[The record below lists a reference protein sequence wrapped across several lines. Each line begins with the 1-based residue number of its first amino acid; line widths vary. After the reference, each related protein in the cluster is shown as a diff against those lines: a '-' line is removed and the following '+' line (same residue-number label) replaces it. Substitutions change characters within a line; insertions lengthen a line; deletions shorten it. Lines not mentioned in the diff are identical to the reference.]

1 MVLILYFTLLSGATE
16 QRIMLPVSHKS
27 RNHRPSVTHAL
38 GWSHPWRT
46 QAALS
51 PSSLEEPCKRTVPC
65 LVLANSFN
73 MRLCSEGKNTALSF
87 FFPPHLNKI
96 KKKRLRHLFSRG
108 LRQLAFLN
116 KASLSAEA
124 LSF

>member
-16 QRIMLPVSHKS
+16 QRIMLPVSWKS

-38 GWSHPWRT
+38 GWSRPWRT

-51 PSSLEEPCKRTVPC
+51 PSSLEESWKRTVPC

-73 MRLCSEGKNTALSF
+73 MRLCSEGKNTALF
-87 FFPPHLNKI
+87 FFFLHTEIKNK
-96 KKKRLRHLFSRG
+96 KT
-108 LRQLAFLN
+108 N
-116 KASLSAEA
+116 D
-124 LSF
+124 